1 MDAPAPIGTVVDCV
15 ACHNDVT
22 LVKDSVTMPSGLV
35 ISGLGD
41 ESRCMECHQGRES
54 KVSVDQAIADAA
66 VADDDTPSEQLG
78 FKNIHYFA
86 AAATKYGTLAKGG
99 YEYDGKAYDGM
110 FAHVEGFTTC
120 IDCHNSHTLEV
131 KVEEC
136 KGCHED
142 VTTVEDLKNVRMAGS
157 EVDYNGNGD
166 IEEGIYY

>member
-1 MDAPAPIGTVVDCV
+1 M
-15 ACHNDVT
+15 
-22 LVKDSVTMPSGLV
+22 
-35 ISGLGD
+35 
-41 ESRCMECHQGRES
+41 
-54 KVSVDQAIADAA
+54 
-66 VADDDTPSEQLG
+66 G

-142 VTTVEDLKNVRMAGS
+142 VNTVEDLKNVRMAGS

-166 IEEGIYY
+166 IEEGIYYELAGLQDVLMQAIQAYASEVTGKAIVYDADAYPYFFLDANANGAVDEGEGKL